1 MRDLD
6 KFLEKCPKLKALIES
21 KKEQPTDS
29 QRIEAL
35 EAAVGELAVMVA
47 TKGADGNA

>member
-1 MRDLD
+1 MICLNGKIVEEEPIVDVVD
-6 KFLEKCPKLKALIES
+6 VVDNA
-21 KKEQPTDS
+21 PTDS

-47 TKGADGNA
+47 TKEADGNA

>member
-1 MRDLD
+1 MRDLE
-6 KFLEKCPKLKALIES
+6 KLLEKCPKLKALIEA
-21 KKEQPTDS
+21 KQEQPTDS

-47 TKGADGNA
+47 TKEADGNA